1 MSVSTETGGK
11 EIDAVI
17 ALIEANPFA
26 EEVADVR
33 VQFDA
38 MGAPIADDI
47 KVEKVDADGVPCE
60 MLTPPGADTD
70 RVILYVHGGGYVF
83 GSLVSHGGTVGE
95 LARSGNC
102 CALQVDYR
110 LAPEH
115 PFPAAVEDACTAYR
129 YLVKAGTAPEKITIM
144 GDSAG
149 GGLAIAAFVTL
160 RDAGDA
166 GPGAIVCLSPW
177 VDLEGTGESVKTRA
191 AVDPMV
197 NPDMLHGIAAT
208 YLNGH
213 DAKAPTASP
222 IHANLNG
229 LPPLLIQVGEREVL
243 YSDSEALATKAKIAG
258 ADVTFEEWP
267 EMIHVWHLFYP
278 MLTEARD
285 AIKRVG
291 EFVQEKTGG

>member
-1 MSVSTETGGK
+1 MSEATETGGR

-17 ALIEANPFA
+17 AMIEANPFA

-47 KVEKVDADGVPCE
+47 KVEKIDANGVPCQ
-60 MLTPPGADTD
+60 MLTPPGADAD
-70 RVILYVHGGGYVF
+70 RVIVYVHGGGYVF
-83 GSLVSHGGTVGE
+83 GSLVSHGGVVGE
-95 LARSGNC
+95 LARSSAC
-102 CALQVDYR
+102 RALQVDYR

-115 PFPAAVEDACTAYR
+115 PFPAAVEDACAAYR
-129 YLVKAGTAPEKITIM
+129 YLVANGTAPEKITIM

-149 GGLAIAAFVTL
+149 GGLAIATIVAL
-160 RDAGDA
+160 RDAGDT
-166 GPGAIVCLSPW
+166 GPGAVVCLSPW
-177 VDLEGTGESVKTRA
+177 VDLEGTGDSVTSRA
-191 AVDPMV
+191 DRDPMV
-197 NPDMLHGIAAT
+197 DPEMLHGIAAT
-208 YLNGH
+208 YLAGA
-213 DAKAPTASP
+213 DPKSPAASP

-229 LPPLLIQVGEREVL
+229 LPPLLIQVGEREIL
-243 YSDSEALATKAKIAG
+243 FSDAEALATKAKIAG

-278 MLTEARD
+278 MLTEGRD

-291 EFVQEKTGG
+291 EFVQEKTAS

>member
-1 MSVSTETGGK
+1 MSEATETGGR

-17 ALIEANPFA
+17 AMIEANPFA

-47 KVEKVDADGVPCE
+47 KVEKIDANGVPCQ
-60 MLTPPGADTD
+60 MLTPPGADAD
-70 RVILYVHGGGYVF
+70 RVIVYVHGGGYVF
-83 GSLVSHGGTVGE
+83 GSLVSHGGVVGE
-95 LARSGNC
+95 LARASAC
-102 CALQVDYR
+102 RALQVDYR

-115 PFPAAVEDACTAYR
+115 PFPAAVEDACAAYR
-129 YLVKAGTAPEKITIM
+129 YLVANGTAPEKITIM

-149 GGLAIAAFVTL
+149 GGLAIATIVAL
-160 RDAGDA
+160 RDAGDT
-166 GPGAIVCLSPW
+166 GPGAVVCLSPW
-177 VDLEGTGESVKTRA
+177 VDLEGTGDSVTSRA
-191 AVDPMV
+191 DRDPMV
-197 NPDMLHGIAAT
+197 DPEMLHGIAAT
-208 YLNGH
+208 YLAGA
-213 DAKAPTASP
+213 DPKSPAASP

-229 LPPLLIQVGEREVL
+229 LPPLLIQVGEREIL
-243 YSDSEALATKAKIAG
+243 FSDAEALATKAKIAG

-278 MLTEARD
+278 MLTEGRD

-291 EFVQEKTGG
+291 EFVQEKTAS

>member
-1 MSVSTETGGK
+1 MSEATETGGS

-26 EEVADVR
+26 TEIADVR
-33 VQFDA
+33 IQFDA

-47 KVEKVDADGVPCE
+47 KVEKVDANGVPSQL
-60 MLTPPGADTD
+60 LTPPGADTD
-70 RVILYVHGGGYVF
+70 RVTLYLHGGGYVF

-95 LARSGNC
+95 FARAGNC

-115 PFPAAVEDACTAYR
+115 PFPAAVEDACAAYR
-129 YLVKAGTAPEKITIM
+129 YLVANGTAPEKITIM

-149 GGLAIAAFVTL
+149 GGLTIAAIVAL
-160 RDAGDA
+160 RDAGDT
-166 GPGAIVCLSPW
+166 GPGAAVCLSPW
-177 VDLEGTGESVKTRA
+177 IDLEGTGESVTTRA
-191 AVDPMV
+191 DRDPMV

-208 YLNGH
+208 YLAGQ
-213 DAKAPTASP
+213 DAKLPTASP
-222 IHANLNG
+222 LHANLNG

-243 YSDSEALATKAKIAG
+243 YSDAEALATKAKIAG

-267 EMIHVWHLFYP
+267 GMIHVWHLFYP

-285 AIKRVG
+285 AIKRAG
-291 EFVQEKTGG
+291 EFVIEKTG

>member
-1 MSVSTETGGK
+1 MSEATETSGK

-26 EEVADVR
+26 EEIADVR

-47 KVEKVDADGVPCE
+47 TVEKVDADGVPCQ

-70 RVILYVHGGGYVF
+70 RVIVYVHGGGYVF

-95 LARSGNC
+95 LARASNC

-129 YLVKAGTAPEKITIM
+129 YLVKNGTAPEKITIM

-149 GGLAIAAFVTL
+149 GGLAIAAIVAL
-160 RDAGDA
+160 RDAGDTT
-166 GPGAIVCLSPW
+166 PGAAVCISPW
-177 VDLEGTGESVKTRA
+177 IDLEGTGESVTARA
-191 AVDPMV
+191 DVDPMV
-197 NPDMLHGIAAT
+197 SADMLHGIAAT
-208 YLNGH
+208 YLG
-213 DAKAPTASP
+213 DADPKSPTASP

-229 LPPLLIQVGEREVL
+229 LPPVLIQVGEREIL

-258 ADVTFEEWP
+258 ADVTFKEWP

-278 MLTEARD
+278 MLTEARE
-285 AIKRVG
+285 AIKEAG
-291 EFVQEKTGG
+291 AFVIAKTGG